1 MNSNSYWKQIDKGKA
16 LRKEEKKEKGGEG
29 GGGVGRDEG
38 KERKRKQKVTS
49 ELKLIRRK
57 V

>member
-1 MNSNSYWKQIDKGKA
+1 MNSNSYWKQIDKRESIKKGG
-16 LRKEEKKEKGGEG
+16 KKEKGGEG

-38 KERKRKQKVTS
+38 KERKGKQKVTS